1 MNLDANVQKLL
12 MLVLKRWRLILIV
25 ALIGTMAAY
34 FYTANFVDLTYTST
48 VEFLAYTQDAKQD
61 LSDSTNA
68 SQTVSNTSK
77 MNYAIKMLSTYI
89 ELFQTNE
96 FNQTVA
102 EQLNEENGQNYSGG
116 VIKGAVTIETVPDTA
131 MFKITVTT
139 KDADTSYQIAKQLE
153 TSIPEKM
160 NNTNNGLVGASVED
174 SARKATTSEK
184 LGYPKKC
191 AIGFLAGAV
200 LAIAFVI
207 LRDLLD
213 VRIKSSD
220 ELSERY
226 GVPILGTIPEF
237 EIKANNNS
245 RLSSR
250 QTGKSSKSDGNAKS
264 SKAESKAEAKE
275 DK

>member
-12 MLVLKRWRLILIV
+12 MLVLKKWKLILIV

-61 LSDSTNA
+61 LTDSSTA

-77 MNYAIKMLSTYI
+77 MNYAIKMLNTYI

-102 EQLNEENGQNYSGG
+102 EELNEENGQNYSGSD
-116 VIKGAVTIETVPDTA
+116 IKGAVTIETVPDTA

-153 TSIPEKM
+153 TSIPKKM
-160 NNTNNGLVGASVED
+160 DNTNNGLVSASVED
-174 SARKATTSEK
+174 SARKATTFEK

-191 AIGFLAGAV
+191 AIGFMAGAV

-237 EIKANNNS
+237 EIKTNNNS
-245 RLSSR
+245 RLSTK
-250 QTGKSSKSDGNAKS
+250 QTGKQKKADDSKDNNETK
-264 SKAESKAEAKE
+264 EKE